1 MDEDDELMRR
11 LQNGEDTALN
21 EVMTRWQARV
31 IGFIYRYVGNSTDA
45 ADLAQETFVRL
56 FEKRASYKTNGKFS
70 SWLFTI
76 ATNLCRNFFRWQ
88 KRHPTVTLESREP
101 GEKAVIDSLA
111 APQDSPDAAAER
123 SDLANAVREQIH
135 ALPHD
140 LKTAVL
146 LFEYEQ
152 LSYAQI
158 AAVLGCSAK
167 AAETRLYRAR
177 KILHEKLSA
186 WGD

>member
-11 LQNGEDTALN
+11 LQGGEDTALN
-21 EVMTRWQARV
+21 QLMTRWQTRV

-88 KRHPTVTLESREP
+88 KRHPTVALESHDSS
-101 GEKAVIDSLA
+101 EKAIIDSFS
-111 APQDSPDAAAER
+111 APEDSPVAAAER
-123 SDLANAVREQIH
+123 NDLANEVREQIQ

-140 LKTAVL
+140 LKTAV
-146 LFEYEQ
+146 
-152 LSYAQI
+152 
-158 AAVLGCSAK
+158 
-167 AAETRLYRAR
+167 
-177 KILHEKLSA
+177 
-186 WGD
+186 